1 MYCQRRPTH
10 HCLRT
15 YQQQLAE
22 GRNSTPP
29 EYAECV
35 SEWNYAAPAVGSMHS
50 GDFSTMNCVVG
61 TSRQPEMDDVG
72 GLRRVWD
79 DGHAETPAWE
89 SRVLTSSPRDVTR
102 QGDERPRG
110 VLPAPGPYDCKPPY
124 SYISLIAMAIESS
137 PGRRLILVCI
147 LRAQWV
153 KWKRR
158 GPGPP
163 PKYFGL
169 EPPLG
174 AARAGFKCVEA
185 LGRIIIRGPYPPSN
199 AIIYMHL
206 QL

>member
-35 SEWNYAAPAVGSMHS
+35 SEWNYAAPAVGLMHS

-147 LRAQWV
+147 FT
-153 KWKRR
+153 
-158 GPGPP
+158 GPVG
-163 PKYFGL
+163 
-169 EPPLG
+169 EMEAEG
-174 AARAGFKCVEA
+174 ARTSSQIFWPRTAPEGSQ
-185 LGRIIIRGPYPPSN
+185 GRI
-199 AIIYMHL
+199 
-206 QL
+206 